1 LTKKEKVKRYPAIIL
16 KAILATSIIF
26 ASGCGS
32 KESYS
37 KDQVLNSFSKVAE
50 QRTLI
55 GRDNIYPWWSEKIS
69 QGSIKYVKDGDYY
82 EIEFL
87 GMSGGSE
94 VWGIDM
100 GSSKIW
106 PINNSAVL
114 MAFALFCHSGEDPS
128 ADCQQWAHQMEAAK

>member
-1 LTKKEKVKRYPAIIL
+1 M
-16 KAILATSIIF
+16 
-26 ASGCGS
+26 
-32 KESYS
+32 
-37 KDQVLNSFSKVAE
+37 
-50 QRTLI
+50 TLFI
-55 GRDNIYPWWSEKIS
+55 WWSEKIS
-69 QGSIKYVKDGDYY
+69 QGSVKYLKDGDYY

-114 MAFALFCHSGEDPS
+114 MAFALFCNSGEDPS
-128 ADCQQWAHQMEAAK
+128 ADCQQWLTKWKLLSRS